1 MEIGQIPV
9 RVVGP
14 GSQPESEDGQ
24 SLSYIDMP
32 GDMWTYQPPTI
43 PEPADVADLVGA
55 HEAMS
60 WLQNALQRYQDNEAP
75 QFADLTALD
84 DKERDLVNQILGE
97 GEVAIQTAGTTL
109 ARTQEAVLAGVWRT
123 LYYDDAERIILD
135 LLEVADAPHV
145 VRLPAAGT
153 RQINTQPGAIPDGV
167 INALPILVELESHRK
182 EYEST
187 KTPHAI
193 NLTLLP
199 LTDADLVFLDEELGR
214 GPVDTLSRAY
224 GKCQVISTQVP
235 NVWWIRFYNSMGTL
249 ILNTLEVID
258 VPAVICAAPED
269 LQDSA
274 TRLAGL
280 LTPYW
285 PEVA

>member
-1 MEIGQIPV
+1 MDIRQIPV
-9 RVVGP
+9 RVIGP

-32 GDMWTYQPPTI
+32 GDMWSYQPPTI
-43 PEPADVADLVGA
+43 PEPAAVIDLLGA
-55 HEAMS
+55 REAMQ
-60 WLQNALQRYQDNEAP
+60 WLRGALQRYNDTATP

-84 DKERDLVNQILGE
+84 EKERDLVNQILGE
-97 GEVAIQTAGTTL
+97 GEVAIKTAGATP

-123 LYYDDAERIILD
+123 MYYDDTDKVVLD

-145 VRLPAAGT
+145 VRLPAAASHK
-153 RQINTQPGAIPDGV
+153 INPYPDDLPDGV
-167 INALPILVELESHRK
+167 INALPILVELSSYCSD
-182 EYEST
+182 YEST
-187 KTPHAI
+187 RTPQSV

-199 LTDADLVFLDEELGR
+199 LTETDLVFLDEQLGR

-224 GKCQVISTQVP
+224 GKCQVISTLVP
-235 NVWWIRFYNSMGTL
+235 NVWWVRFYNSMGSM
-249 ILNTLEVID
+249 ILSTLEVVD

-269 LQDSA
+269 LRDSA
-274 TRLAGL
+274 ARLEGL